1 MKLLLTGGTGTLGKE
16 IIKLSIVDGIAVN
29 ILTRNKKISSNNK
42 RIKYFY
48 WDPDNKVIN
57 EKCFEGVD
65 VIINLSGFNVF
76 NLWTKRNKIKI
87 LNSRVSSTKFILEE
101 LNKKRIKIKA
111 FISASAIAAYKS
123 SYSEYYTENES
134 ISDRNNFINQ
144 VIVKWESAVLNYKE
158 IMPSTSFSIMR
169 IGIVLST
176 DSGLFKICNKLSR
189 CYLLSTIGPG
199 NQWQS
204 WIHINDVARV
214 ILKNSRESWEGIY
227 NVVAPNPVTQK
238 EMLRL
243 IAKYA
248 NRKIILPMV
257 PLGIANLIFG
267 EMSEILSS
275 SQKVSPLKLK
285 EKNFRYN
292 FSNLDQALAN
302 LNNKLYDNMA

>member
-1 MKLLLTGGTGTLGKE
+1 MN
-16 IIKLSIVDGIAVN
+16 IKDN
-29 ILTRNKKISSNNK
+29 FFKTILHL
-42 RIKYFY
+42 
-48 WDPDNKVIN
+48 P
-57 EKCFEGVD
+57 
-65 VIINLSGFNVF
+65 
-76 NLWTKRNKIKI
+76 
-87 LNSRVSSTKFILEE
+87 
-101 LNKKRIKIKA
+101 
-111 FISASAIAAYKS
+111 
-123 SYSEYYTENES
+123 
-134 ISDRNNFINQ
+134 
-144 VIVKWESAVLNYKE
+144 
-158 IMPSTSFSIMR
+158 
-169 IGIVLST
+169 
-176 DSGLFKICNKLSR
+176 LFKICNKLSR

-204 WIHINDVARV
+204 WIHVNDVARV

>member
-1 MKLLLTGGTGTLGKE
+1 M
-16 IIKLSIVDGIAVN
+16 
-29 ILTRNKKISSNNK
+29 
-42 RIKYFY
+42 
-48 WDPDNKVIN
+48 
-57 EKCFEGVD
+57 
-65 VIINLSGFNVF
+65 
-76 NLWTKRNKIKI
+76 
-87 LNSRVSSTKFILEE
+87 
-101 LNKKRIKIKA
+101 
-111 FISASAIAAYKS
+111 
-123 SYSEYYTENES
+123 
-134 ISDRNNFINQ
+134 
-144 VIVKWESAVLNYKE
+144 IVKWESAVLNYKE

-204 WIHINDVARV
+204 WIHVNDVARV

-302 LNNKLYDNMA
+302 LNNKLYDYMA